1 MTDYRSWDRF
11 DVEKAEEELDER
23 MAHEDYYFAF
33 TAEVVKSTKDAL
45 SDADGMVKK
54 AVESLRSKLAVS
66 ALAGKGSMRNRNR
79 QERSSNV
86 GKNNNQD
93 PTPSTNPRLSEV
105 ITVFEMI
112 IHNLSSLQLIYKEL
126 PVGIRLPQ
134 NARKVIKTC
143 TSLYKEALRINELG
157 SIATAIVETAN
168 NTISKPFVSLIE
180 NDESQCCNNPNC
192 RTQNSILLTA
202 KTDIETAKNA
212 VVAAEKK
219 LAEAINSGSDQL
231 RIRMLQK
238 NVDQQRELIHGLQ
251 QNDQAELPQLNRPDM
266 DQLYCGNCVGST
278 SSSTSVAATLLEG
291 IKEPMTTSTNTL
303 IKDTSPDLSW
313 TQGITL
319 TLTTVTEPVTRVLLQ
334 TSHILARSAL
344 SSGDYAGAVEISRY
358 HLKLI
363 ETCKIME
370 NNNGCKNTTNNHAG
384 NGVNRGKYPLHITEQ
399 EEAHVWMTRAIAFA
413 GI

>member
-86 GKNNNQD
+86 GMNNNQD

-219 LAEAINSGSDQL
+219 LAEAMNSGSDQL

-238 NVDQQRELIHGLQ
+238 NVDQQREMIHGLQ

-266 DQLYCGNCVGST
+266 NQLYCGNCIGST

-291 IKEPMTTSTNTL
+291 IKEPMTTSTNKL

-319 TLTTVTEPVTRVLLQ
+319 TLIAVTEPVTRVLLQ

-370 NNNGCKNTTNNHAG
+370 NNNANKNTTNNHAG
-384 NGVNRGKYPLHITEQ
+384 NDVNRGKHPLHITEQ
-399 EEAHVWMTRAIAFA
+399 EEAHVWMSRAIAFA